1 MSGLDWFFQGTR
13 ALGNLPDMSKS
24 IRAERLT
31 AEFEG
36 ERAVFLIGMR
46 INHYWKV
53 HKWLPVA
60 RAMGRMIQEVEADK
74 DCGFLHVEQWFGNP
88 SIMVQY
94 WRSFEELE
102 QYAVDATREHRPAWS
117 AFNRAVGTN
126 GDVGIWHE
134 TYRVR
139 PGDFECVYGNMPLF
153 GLAKATRAVP
163 ATGRRESAPG
173 RMAGMAARSS

>member
-1 MSGLDWFFQGTR
+1 M
-13 ALGNLPDMSKS
+13 AA

-31 AEFEG
+31 ADAQTEFV
-36 ERAVFLIGMR
+36 VFLIGMR
-46 INHYWKV
+46 INRVWKL

-60 RAMGRMIQEVEADK
+60 RAMRRMLAEVEADR
-74 DCGFLHVEQWFGNP
+74 DSGFLGVESWFGNP
-88 SIMVQY
+88 SVMVQY

-102 QYAVDATREHRPAWS
+102 RYATDKARQHAPAWA
-117 AFNRAVGTN
+117 AFNRAVASN

-139 PGDFECVYGNMPLF
+139 PGDYECVYNNMPLF

-163 ATGRRESAPG
+163 AHGRREFAPG
-173 RMAGMAARSS
+173 RMAER